1 VRDGG
6 TGVRQQQ
13 IVEAARAILEAYGQ
27 DGLTMRRL
35 AEALRP
41 SVLEVVPGRTL
52 RWLGHL
58 LLPGIFDGEHHF
70 EIEPLGGNPLHARAA
85 GTVLRAASAAV
96 SKEPGRALGGRHS
109 SHECRAQGAG
119 GSARRRAR
127 GAPARVL
134 ALTLPAPAAQRG
146 QCRFQRFSNRQ
157 PYYSRISSLFVSARP
172 TAYAENRPALDGLRG
187 APTRAEAVLSASGC
201 SRSVRERPQNQ
212 CPDFSELALELTPGL
227 SAVLA
232 AVQQSDGCTAMHHG
246 VLLGSPGRWTSDQ
259 VSP

>member
-1 VRDGG
+1 
-6 TGVRQQQ
+6 
-13 IVEAARAILEAYGQ
+13 
-27 DGLTMRRL
+27 MRRL

-96 SKEPGRALGGRHS
+96 SKEPGRALGGRLS

-134 ALTLPAPAAQRG
+134 ALTLPAPAAQ
-146 QCRFQRFSNRQ
+146 
-157 PYYSRISSLFVSARP
+157 PAWPMSLP
-172 TAYAENRPALDGLRG
+172 
-187 APTRAEAVLSASGC
+187 AVLQSAAVLLAHRRSIRLSPSYRLRREPTGPGRLARCAHQGRSGAFG
-201 SRSVRERPQNQ
+201 VWL
-212 CPDFSELALELTPGL
+212 LALSPRAASESVPGFL
-227 SAVLA
+227 RTGA
-232 AVQQSDGCTAMHHG
+232 
-246 VLLGSPGRWTSDQ
+246 
-259 VSP
+259 